1 MSLQAREAQKSFM
14 ENHQSETAR
23 AREVS
28 SDKIIYRLREMFGE
42 DRAELAAGDH
52 FRVGDEGER
61 AVAFPRDIEELSE
74 MMRLASGEGWRVIPA
89 GAGTWLEI
97 GARPTRFDVVVS
109 TSKMNRAL
117 EYEPAD
123 LTATVEAGAPL
134 ASFNR
139 TAAEK
144 RQFIPLDPFGDERST
159 VGGVI
164 ATASS
169 GPLRCAYGTP
179 RDWLIGVAVVHADG
193 RITRAGGKVVK
204 NVAGYDLCKLYVGS
218 FGTLAV
224 IAEASFKLRALP
236 PCEKTVVFYSRD
248 AESLCSLVAR
258 ITDSDVQPAAMEL
271 ISPYDEAPPPLD
283 AEHFALA
290 LRFLNEAETVDW
302 QVEEAARLGSG
313 VRHTTLCEADAG
325 DFWRAYHEGETS
337 PRAEFILKLSALP
350 ADLNA
355 LIADINRALPPIRL
369 RAHAANG
376 AVRLHGDDRWLDRFN
391 VEERLSKLAEM
402 RRMAQARGGRMLIL
416 RAPDEIKIRF
426 DVWGEV
432 GPGRGL
438 MRALKEKFDPE
449 ALLNPGRFVAGI

>member
-1 MSLQAREAQKSFM
+1 
-14 ENHQSETAR
+14 
-23 AREVS
+23 
-28 SDKIIYRLREMFGE
+28 
-42 DRAELAAGDH
+42 
-52 FRVGDEGER
+52 
-61 AVAFPRDIEELSE
+61 
-74 MMRLASGEGWRVIPA
+74 
-89 GAGTWLEI
+89 
-97 GARPTRFDVVVS
+97 
-109 TSKMNRAL
+109 MNRAL

-123 LTATVEAGAPL
+123 LTATVEAGTPL
-134 ASFNR
+134 AEFNR
-139 TAAEK
+139 TAAED

-164 ATASS
+164 ATAGA

-258 ITDSDVQPAAMEL
+258 ITGSDVQPAATEL

-290 LRFLNEAETVDW
+290 LRFLNEAEAIDW

-313 VRHTTLCEADAG
+313 LRHTTLGRSDADA
-325 DFWRAYHEGETS
+325 FWRAYHESETS
-337 PRAEFILKLSALP
+337 PRSEFILKLSALP
-350 ADLNA
+350 ADLDA
-355 LIADINRALPPIRL
+355 LIADINRATPRTRL

-376 AVRLHGDDRWLDRFN
+376 VVRLHEDARGLDGLRA
-391 VEERLSKLAEM
+391 EERLGKLAEL
-402 RRMAQARGGRMLIL
+402 RRLAQARGGQMLIL
-416 RAPDEIKIRF
+416 RAPDEIKTQI

-432 GPGRGL
+432 GPTEGL
-438 MRALKEKFDPE
+438 MRALKEKFDPNR
-449 ALLNPGRFVAGI
+449 LLNPGRFVAGI

>member
-1 MSLQAREAQKSFM
+1 
-14 ENHQSETAR
+14 
-23 AREVS
+23 
-28 SDKIIYRLREMFGE
+28 
-42 DRAELAAGDH
+42 
-52 FRVGDEGER
+52 
-61 AVAFPRDIEELSE
+61 
-74 MMRLASGEGWRVIPA
+74 
-89 GAGTWLEI
+89 
-97 GARPTRFDVVVS
+97 
-109 TSKMNRAL
+109 MNRAL

-134 ASFNR
+134 AAFNR
-139 TAAEK
+139 KAAED

-164 ATASS
+164 ATASA

-236 PCEKTVVFYSRD
+236 PREKTVVFYSRD

-290 LRFLNEAETVDW
+290 MRFLNEAETIDW
-302 QVEEAARLGSG
+302 QVEEAARLAPG
-313 VRHTTLCEADAG
+313 VRHTTLGEVDAG
-325 DFWRAYHEGETS
+325 AFWRAYHESETS

-355 LIADINRALPPIRL
+355 LIADINRATPRTRL

-376 AVRLHGDDRWLDRFN
+376 VVRLHGDARELDGLK

-402 RRMAQARGGRMLIL
+402 RRLAQARGGQMLIL
-416 RAPDEIKIRF
+416 RAPDDIKTQI

-432 GPGRGL
+432 GPTEGL
-438 MRALKEKFDPE
+438 MRALKEKFDPNR
-449 ALLNPGRFVAGI
+449 LLNPGRFVARI

>member
-1 MSLQAREAQKSFM
+1 M
-14 ENHQSETAR
+14 ENYQFETAR
-23 AREVS
+23 AVHP
-28 SDKIIYRLREMFGE
+28 DKIIYRLREMFGE
-42 DRAELAAGDH
+42 DRAELMAGGH
-52 FRVGDEGER
+52 FRVEDESER
-61 AVAFPRDIEELSE
+61 AVAFPRNIEELSE
-74 MMRLASGEGWRVIPA
+74 MMRLASGERWRVIPA
-89 GAGTWLEI
+89 GAGTWLEM
-97 GARPTRFDVVVS
+97 GARPTRFDLVVS
-109 TSKMNRAL
+109 TANMNRAL

-123 LTATVEAGAPL
+123 LTATVEAGVPL
-134 ASFNR
+134 EAFNR
-139 TAAEK
+139 TASED

-193 RITRAGGKVVK
+193 QITRAGGKVVK
-204 NVAGYDLCKLYVGS
+204 NVAGYDLCKLYAGS

-236 PCEKTVVFYSRD
+236 PCEKTVVFYSRE

-271 ISPYDEAPPPLD
+271 ISPYDEATTPLD
-283 AEHFALA
+283 AEHFSLA
-290 LRFLNEAETVDW
+290 LRFLSEAETVDW
-302 QVEEAARLGSG
+302 QVEETARVGSG
-313 VRHTTLCEADAG
+313 LRHATLGRSDADE
-325 DFWRAYHEGETS
+325 FWRAYHESETS

-350 ADLNA
+350 SDLNA
-355 LIADINRALPPIRL
+355 LIAGINRATLRTRL

-376 AVRLHGDDRWLDRFN
+376 VVRLRSDERWLDGLKT
-391 VEERLSKLAEM
+391 EERLIKLAEM
-402 RRMAQARGGRMLIL
+402 RRLAQALGGQMLIL
-416 RAPDEIKIRF
+416 RAPDEIKSQI

-438 MRALKEKFDPE
+438 MRALKEKFDPGS
-449 ALLNPGRFVAGI
+449 LLNPGRFVAGI